1 MRDREYDKTPPPGTL
16 RMALVGASVSMG
28 TGVAD
33 METYENVLEDRLNR
47 EGGTDGYERYEIL
60 NFSVDGFEPL
70 RKLHMLETR
79 AVNFEPAIAL
89 YVAHSEEFDWV
100 TRGLYKAIQQGIEI
114 PWEYPARIAREAG
127 IEASHG
133 EMEAQTR
140 LAPYADELLRWTYE
154 RFVETCR
161 ERGIRAYMLFLPRMN
176 EAREPH
182 TPRALR
188 VLQSARDAGFSVLD
202 VSDTFRDVR
211 RLISIRLAA
220 WDRHPNA
227 AGYELLADAL
237 YDAMTV
243 ELADFEPQGA
253 PE

>member
-1 MRDREYDKTPPPGTL
+1 
-16 RMALVGASVSMG
+16 
-28 TGVAD
+28 
-33 METYENVLEDRLNR
+33 
-47 EGGTDGYERYEIL
+47 
-60 NFSVDGFEPL
+60 
-70 RKLHMLETR
+70 
-79 AVNFEPAIAL
+79 
-89 YVAHSEEFDWV
+89 
-100 TRGLYKAIQQGIEI
+100 
-114 PWEYPARIAREAG
+114 
-127 IEASHG
+127 
-133 EMEAQTR
+133 
-140 LAPYADELLRWTYE
+140 
-154 RFVETCR
+154 
-161 ERGIRAYMLFLPRMN
+161 MN

-202 VSDTFRDVR
+202 VSDAFRDVR